1 MTDLQA
7 FADFGTR
14 FLARLASR
22 LDDLRRGLDTAGPA
36 LTPDDGAELADAVA
50 DVYIA
55 GTGIIA
61 LRDGRLVR
69 VDADRYGLVDTQAG
83 DWLEVPGRSLQPG
96 DRLAGGQIADGIG
109 QVIERVLIPDD
120 LPAGAEWVVI
130 LTDGRPFT
138 IDPDRT
144 FRIRRTAPH
153 RL

>member
-1 MTDLQA
+1 MTDEPLLGLA
-7 FADFGTR
+7 TTR
-14 FLARLASR
+14 QLLEELEARYLTAGDERRAMAARQFRLA
-22 LDDLRRGLDTAGPA
+22 
-36 LTPDDGAELADAVA
+36 TPDAVL
-50 DVYIA
+50 DYR
-55 GTGIIA
+55 T
-61 LRDGRLVR
+61 
-69 VDADRYGLVDTQAG
+69 VDADKPAADVD
-83 DWLEVPGRSLQPG
+83 LKVPGRSLQPG

-120 LPAGAEWVVI
+120 LPAEAPWVVI